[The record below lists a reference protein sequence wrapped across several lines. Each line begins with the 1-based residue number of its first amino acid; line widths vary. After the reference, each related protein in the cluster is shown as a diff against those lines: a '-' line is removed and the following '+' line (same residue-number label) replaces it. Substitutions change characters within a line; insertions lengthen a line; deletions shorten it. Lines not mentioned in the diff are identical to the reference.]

1 MFETGWRE
9 FIGLEGIFFEMTEN
23 PNELTAQKI
32 SQYPNIKAIPEAE
45 SNGHGSVIGSLDGME
60 YLGWVKDDLLHGRK
74 SILAYPR

>member
-1 MFETGWRE
+1 MEDIYFEV
-9 FIGLEGIFFEMTEN
+9 TEN
-23 PNELTAQKI
+23 PNELNNQKI
-32 SQYPNIKAIPEAE
+32 AEYLNVKDIPEAE